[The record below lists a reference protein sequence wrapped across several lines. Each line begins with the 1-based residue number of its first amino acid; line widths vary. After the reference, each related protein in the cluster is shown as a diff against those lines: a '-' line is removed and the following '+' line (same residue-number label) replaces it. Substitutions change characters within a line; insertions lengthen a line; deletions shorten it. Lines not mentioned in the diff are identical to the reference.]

1 MFQDLRYSLRM
12 LAKRP
17 GFTII
22 AVLTLSLGIGANT
35 AIFSVVNAALLRPY
49 PHIDTDR
56 WAYLNENPSA
66 EGLKGGQGLAVSIPN
81 YLDWKQ
87 QSQSFSDMILW
98 QSWSF
103 NISGAGAGVGAP
115 ERLTAMIITP
125 DVFTAL
131 GARAVA
137 GRFFTASDEAQI
149 PERRVVISYGLW
161 QRRFGGDPN
170 ITGKQVNL
178 NLVPHTVLGVAPSGF
193 SFPPNSRTDIWV
205 PWFTQT
211 MRSDVGRD
219 PSGWRSARGF
229 GVAAQLKPGVSFQTA
244 QAEMNVIAGRLAS
257 QYPEDKEYGA
267 LVTPMRERIAGNFRA
282 PLLTLLGALGLVL
295 LLACVNMANLQLTR
309 LEARRKEIA
318 VRAALG
324 AGRWRLS
331 RQLLTESLLLA
342 LAAGGAGM
350 LLAPAMVKLLLSFI
364 PPQQI
369 PWLSVTT
376 DRTVLL
382 VSVGITLFVALLS
395 GLLPAY
401 RAARVDL
408 VRVLA
413 GVGTA
418 PGATGVSRRMRH
430 AFLIAQLALSLAPLA
445 GAGLLIQSF
454 VRLQRVDPGFAAG
467 GRMSLSYSAPRARY
481 REREK
486 LAALAERLRD
496 EVSQLPGVQAAGL
509 AQALPFAAGLGWL
522 QAITRQDPK
531 SIDNPANL
539 PHVRYNVVSTG
550 YVEALGVPLKA
561 GRTFTKSDTRE
572 APPVVIINE
581 SLARKYFA
589 GENPLGKQFWVGHA
603 QALSGY
609 QPRTVVGVIGD
620 ALLNNLEET
629 AEAAAWVPLSQQE
642 ASEDTWRTLFLVVH
656 TKTDPL
662 GMMAGIRQQI
672 AKVDADLALTDIK
685 TMEGRLDEAVWRQR
699 LAATAMGALSLA
711 ALIIATLGVF
721 GIIGYLVSRRTHE
734 IGVRMAIGADRRDI
748 IRLVMREGAWFTL
761 AGVSLGLAGAM
772 AMTRYLSSLLYGVS
786 ATDPITFAVAASSL
800 AGAALLACY
809 LPARRAAKVDPLI
822 ALRHD

>member
-1 MFQDLRYSLRM
+1 MFQDMRYSLRM

-17 GFTII
+17 GFTLI
-22 AVLTLSLGIGANT
+22 AVLTLALGIGANT

-56 WAYLNENPSA
+56 WAYLNERPSV
-66 EGLKGGQGLAVSIPN
+66 EGSKGGRGLAVSVPN
-81 YLDWKQ
+81 YLDWKR

-98 QSWSF
+98 QGWSY
-103 NISGAGAGVGAP
+103 SSTGVGDP
-115 ERLTAMIITP
+115 ERLQAAIITP
-125 DVFTAL
+125 EVFPAL

-137 GRFFTASDEAQI
+137 GRFFAPSDEPQT

-170 ITGKQVNL
+170 IEGKQVDL
-178 NLVPHTVLGVAPSGF
+178 NLVPHTIVAVAPPGF
-193 SFPPNSRTDIWV
+193 TFPPNSRNEIWV

-211 MRSDVGRD
+211 MRADIERD
-219 PSGWRSARGF
+219 PSAWRSARGF
-229 GVAAQLKPGVSFQTA
+229 GVAAKLKPGVSFQTA
-244 QAEMNVIAGRLAS
+244 QAEMNLIAERLAS
-257 QYPEDKEYGA
+257 QYPEDKGYGVQ
-267 LVTPMRERIAGNFRA
+267 VTPMRESIAGDFRA
-282 PLLTLLGALGLVL
+282 PLLALFGALGLVL
-295 LLACVNMANLQLTR
+295 LLACVNLANLQLTR

-324 AGRWRLS
+324 ADRWRLS

-342 LAAGGAGM
+342 LVAGGMGM
-350 LLAPAMVKLLLSFI
+350 MLAPAGVKLLLSFI

-369 PWLSVTT
+369 PWLSVKT
-376 DRTVLL
+376 DRMALL

-395 GLLPAY
+395 GALPAF

-408 VRVLA
+408 VSALA
-413 GVGTA
+413 GGGTA
-418 PGATGVSRRMRH
+418 PGAAGVSRRTRH
-430 AFLIAQLALSLAPLA
+430 AFLIAQLALSLVPLA

-467 GRMSLSYSAPRARY
+467 RRLTFSYSAPRARY

-486 LAALAERLRD
+486 IAALAERMRD

-509 AQALPFAAGLGWL
+509 AQALPFAAGIGWL

-561 GRTFTKSDTRE
+561 GRTFTKADTRE
-572 APPVVIINE
+572 AQPVVIINE

-589 GENPLGKQFWVGHA
+589 GEDPLGKQFWVGHA

-609 QPRTVVGVIGD
+609 QPRAVVGVIGD
-620 ALLNNLEET
+620 TLLNKLEEQ

-642 ASEDTWRTLFLVVH
+642 ASEDTWRTLFLIVN

-662 GMMAGIRQQI
+662 GMIAGIRQQI
-672 AKVDADLALTDIK
+672 AKVDADLALTDIR
-685 TMEGRLDEAVWRQR
+685 TMEGRLDESVWRQR

-711 ALIIATLGVF
+711 ALVIATLGVF

-734 IGVRMAIGADRRDI
+734 IGVRMAIGANRRDI
-748 IRLVMREGAWFTL
+748 IRLVMREGVWFTL
-761 AGVSLGLAGAM
+761 AGVGLGLAGAM
-772 AMTRYLSSLLYGVS
+772 SMTRYISSLLYGVS
-786 ATDPITFAVAASSL
+786 AYDPITFVVAALSL
-800 AGAALLACY
+800 AGAAMLACY
-809 LPARRAAKVDPLI
+809 LPARRAAKVDPLV
-822 ALRHD
+822 ALRHE